1 MKNIFIRSKSFC
13 WILGG
18 ICILSI
24 LVSCKKYDSLGFTP
38 GKGVPAISSVHT
50 WNKTDTTTRYD
61 TVITYDASGNITNTL
76 KQKSNQLNP
85 FDSVTT
91 AGSLGN
97 DYIIYGSNLGSA
109 ISVTFNGYSAYFNRA
124 LMTDQSIIVQV
135 PSKTPY
141 YGSQAKDS
149 LVVTT
154 LYGKVSYK
162 FSILPPAPSPSGYSN
177 YNFVTGSQITLTG
190 VGFATVTSVALSGV
204 SGGNAN
210 VTIISQN
217 DSILVLQFPSTT
229 ITRGVLVF
237 SYSALGTS
245 KTAIATQE
253 LVDVDNAY
261 QIFTDAAQN
270 GWGSWSWDN
279 AGASTKQV
287 KSGTQSWNAQFT
299 GGGYKPD
306 GFRAGGGGAT
316 DGIPYSSSYTYL
328 SFWIYGGSVDET
340 PYIEWGNQGF
350 GNGGGNQINK
360 ITVPANKWT
369 YFKIPIST
377 LLWNTSAANWAANS
391 SQYLST
397 VAFLMTSN
405 TVTEQIYFDD
415 IILIK

>member
-1 MKNIFIRSKSFC
+1 MKNKFIRSESFC

-38 GKGVPAISSVHT
+38 GTGAPGISSVHT

-61 TVITYDASGNITNTL
+61 TVITYDVSGNITRTL
-76 KQKSNQLNP
+76 KQKSSQVNP

-97 DYIIYGSNLGSA
+97 DYIIYGTNLGSA
-109 ISVTFNGYSAYFNRA
+109 ISITFNGYSAYFNRG
-124 LMTDQSIIVQV
+124 LMTDHSIIVQV

-141 YGSQAKDS
+141 YGSQANDS

-177 YNFVTGSQITLTG
+177 YNFWAGSQITLTG
-190 VGFATVTSVALSGV
+190 VGFASVTSVALSGV
-204 SGGNAN
+204 SGGTAN
-210 VTIISQN
+210 STVISQN
-217 DSILVLQFPSTT
+217 DSVLVLQFPSTT

-237 SYSALGTS
+237 SYTAAGTP
-245 KTAIATQE
+245 KTATATQE

-261 QIFTDAAQN
+261 QIFTDNTQN

-279 AGASTKQV
+279 AGSSTKQV

-299 GGGYKPD
+299 GGGYKID

-316 DGIPYSSSYTYL
+316 DGVPYSSGYTYL
-328 SFWIYGGSVDET
+328 SFWVYGGSVNET
-340 PYIEWGNQGF
+340 AYIEWGNEGF
-350 GNGGGNQINK
+350 GNGGANSINQIA
-360 ITVPANKWT
+360 VPANTWT
-369 YFKIPIST
+369 YYKIPIST
-377 LLWNTSAANWAANS
+377 LLWNISATNWAANS
-391 SQYLST
+391 SQYLNC
-397 VAFLMTSN
+397 VAFFMKSN
-405 TVTEQIYFDD
+405 SVTEQIYFDD